1 MATAVLAPDRAPEHV
16 PGPGPRPGLRPR
28 SVIALFTGLSLLFG
42 AVFAAVVPAAWG
54 PDESSHFKRAYQ
66 VSQGG
71 FAPER
76 LPDDGPYPVYGGSVP
91 VAAAQL
97 MTGHGGPPRTK
108 ERGSDPLFVP
118 SEARDRA
125 LAAPLGDE
133 HVQTSFANTAAYSP
147 VPYLPSALGARIATA
162 ADLGVGSTWALMRG
176 LQVLSYTAV
185 VAVGLWVLRRT
196 RFLWAGFCV
205 ALVPTALYQSAVISA
220 DSVTNAVVFT
230 FTALVLRATVLNRA
244 EEPLSRFE
252 LGAVLVCACVLPLM
266 KPTYVILSL
275 LLLAVPL
282 RRYPLPRRADG
293 RPVAAAL
300 VLTACLLL
308 TLLGFAVW
316 MSLAA
321 GTTEAMG
328 ILRGPEERHMVR
340 PDDQLAFVLAEP
352 VAVLG
357 VAARTVLTLDWQYAA
372 GVVGQM
378 GYGPGGNINGPFVGA
393 VCWLVAVGAAFLHG
407 PRGRASRRVV
417 VWFAVVL
424 LLNVAAIFG
433 TLYLSFAPVQSGI
446 VNGVQG
452 RYFVPLA
459 LLLLGTLVP
468 LVGARLPTTP
478 QALRRVDTTVLVL
491 VPLSAAL
498 AVAGYATVVHITGH
512 YALP

>member
-1 MATAVLAPDRAPEHV
+1 MATAVLAPEHV
-16 PGPGPRPGLRPR
+16 LRPGPRPGR
-28 SVIALFTGLSLLFG
+28 VVALFTGLSLLFG
-42 AVFAAVVPAAWG
+42 ALFAAMVPAAWG
-54 PDESSHFKRAYQ
+54 PDEGSHFKRAYQ

-97 MTGHGGPPRTK
+97 MAGHGGPPRTQ

-118 SEARDRA
+118 SEAREQA

-133 HVQTSFANTAAYSP
+133 HVQTSFSNTAAYSP

-162 ADLGVGSTWALMRG
+162 ADLSVGSTWALMRV

-185 VAVGLWVLRRT
+185 VAVGLWVLRHS

-205 ALVPTALYQSAVISA
+205 ALLPTALYQSAVISA
-220 DSVTNAVVFT
+220 DSVTNAVAFT
-230 FTALVLRATVLNRA
+230 FIALVLRATVLNHS

-252 LGAVLVCACVLPLM
+252 LEAVLVCACVLPLM

-282 RRYPLPRRADG
+282 RRYPLPRRGDG

-300 VLTACLLL
+300 MLTGCLLL

-340 PDDQLAFVLAEP
+340 PGDQLAFVLGEP

-357 VAARTVLTLDWQYAA
+357 VAARTVLTLDWDYAA
-372 GVVGQM
+372 SFVSQM
-378 GYGPGGNINGPFVGA
+378 GYGLGRNVNGPFVGA
-393 VCWLVAVGAAFLHG
+393 VCWLVAAGAAFFHG
-407 PRGRASRRVV
+407 PRGVAPRRVAT
-417 VWFAVVL
+417 WFAVVL

-433 TLYLSFAPVQSGI
+433 TLYLSFAPVESGI

-459 LLLLGTLVP
+459 LLLLGTLLPV
-468 LVGARLPTTP
+468 VRARFPATP
-478 QALRRVDTTVLVL
+478 AVLRRVDTMVLVL

-498 AVAGYATVVHITGH
+498 AVAGYATVVHVTGH
-512 YALP
+512 HALP

>member
-1 MATAVLAPDRAPEHV
+1 MATAVLAPDRAPEHAH
-16 PGPGPRPGLRPR
+16 RPGLRPR
-28 SVIALFTGLSLLFG
+28 GVVALFAGLSLLFG
-42 AVFAAVVPAAWG
+42 AVFAAMVPSAWG

-91 VAAAQL
+91 AAAAQL
-97 MTGHGGPPRTK
+97 MAEHGGPPRTK
-108 ERGSDPLFVP
+108 ERNSDPLFVP
-118 SEARDRA
+118 SPEREQA
-125 LAAPLGDE
+125 LAAPLGGE

-147 VPYLPSALGARIATA
+147 VPYLPAALGARIGAA
-162 ADLGVGSTWALMRG
+162 ADLGVGTTWALMRA

-185 VAVGLWVLRRT
+185 VAVGLWALRHT
-196 RFLWAGFCV
+196 RFLWVGFCV

-230 FTALVLRATVLNRA
+230 FVALVLRATVLNRA
-244 EEPLSRFE
+244 EEPLTRFE
-252 LGAVLVCACVLPLM
+252 LAAVLGGAAVLPLM

-300 VLTACLLL
+300 VLSGCLLL

-328 ILRGPEERHMVR
+328 ILRGPEERHTVR
-340 PDDQLAFVLAEP
+340 PDDQLAFVLSEP

-407 PRGRASRRVV
+407 PRGRAPRRVV
-417 VWFAVVL
+417 AWFAAVL

-468 LVGARLPTTP
+468 LVGPRLPAGP
-478 QALRRVDTTVLVL
+478 QTLRRVDTAVLVL
-491 VPLSAAL
+491 VPLSAVL
-498 AVAGYATVVHITGH
+498 AVAGYATVVHVTGH